1 MRRAGQKGRS
11 WVYSLLT
18 KAFGRGANSAAEEE
32 MAGDGNGEEPAADE
46 GVVPLESLGDWL
58 PNRREE
64 PERAVLK
71 GTDAVAGAVEAEDE
85 GEQVALPSLVR
96 RGAEE
101 AWNELDGLEPVGDEV
116 TEELMGQAEKRQA
129 KAGDRET
136 QQLECEE
143 LAAERQ
149 EAFVEA
155 EWSEEAGRNDDD
167 LLVGSRPRQEAMA
180 EENGRSEIV
189 YPQVLGVTA
198 PLADSDPVERLLA
211 RWEREARLGPQ
222 NMRG

>member
-1 MRRAGQKGRS
+1 
-11 WVYSLLT
+11 
-18 KAFGRGANSAAEEE
+18 

-64 PERAVLK
+64 QERAVLK
-71 GTDAVAGAVEAEDE
+71 GADAVAGAVEAEDE
-85 GEQVALPSLVR
+85 EEPVALPSLVR

-189 YPQVLGVTA
+189 YPQVLGVTV
-198 PLADSDPVERLLA
+198 PLADSDPVEQLLA